1 MAQAA
6 GVVKGLI
13 GGGATVIN
21 NITGET
27 RTLNIGDIVYQNE
40 KITTNDTDTKLTIT
54 QNDGKDIT
62 LIGKDILMLDQ
73 STSSNEGFGN
83 KTVADTTALQQA
95 ILTGTDL
102 NALEETAAGGA
113 SGGEGVSLSEALF
126 LQGGHTSNVNA
137 NVGNIDA
144 LAAST
149 ASADNFGINNLEDLN
164 AANQALPP
172 LPEGL

>member
-1 MAQAA
+1 
-6 GVVKGLI
+6 
-13 GGGATVIN
+13 
-21 NITGET
+21 
-27 RTLNIGDIVYQNE
+27 
-40 KITTNDTDTKLTIT
+40 
-54 QNDGKDIT
+54 
-62 LIGKDILMLDQ
+62 MLDQ

-102 NALEETAAGGA
+102 NALEETAGGGA

>member
-1 MAQAA
+1 MAD
-6 GVVKGLI
+6 VSDL
-13 GGGATVIN
+13 
-21 NITGET
+21 
-27 RTLNIGDIVYQNE
+27 QN
-40 KITTNDTDTKLTIT
+40 
-54 QNDGKDIT
+54 
-62 LIGKDILMLDQ
+62 
-73 STSSNEGFGN
+73 
-83 KTVADTTALQQA
+83 A
-95 ILTGTDL
+95 ILNGGDL
-102 NALEETAAGGA
+102 TKLEETAAGGA

-126 LQGGHTSNVNA
+126 LQGGHTSNVNP